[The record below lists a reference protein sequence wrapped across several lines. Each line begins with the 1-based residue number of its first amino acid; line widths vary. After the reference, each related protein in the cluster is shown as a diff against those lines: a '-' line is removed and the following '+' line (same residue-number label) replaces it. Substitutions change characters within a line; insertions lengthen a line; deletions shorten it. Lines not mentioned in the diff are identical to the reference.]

1 VRQWTPGA
9 TVEYTRTMFVPTFP
23 HTGET
28 HVEVGLYAPASGDRL
43 PLAGDDR
50 GLRAYRVASFNMS
63 PQSENLFVIFK
74 DGWHPTEVG
83 SDGDLEWQWSTRE
96 GTIAFRNPR
105 QDAELYLQVDQAV
118 DAFAEPQQVEVRLGS
133 TVLDSFS
140 LPSGVR
146 TLRRFTLP
154 AGAAGD
160 AETVELTIA
169 VDKTFVPSDVPAL
182 GSSDDRE
189 LGIRV
194 FRAYLEPK

>member
-1 VRQWTPGA
+1 
-9 TVEYTRTMFVPTFP
+9 
-23 HTGET
+23 
-28 HVEVGLYAPASGDRL
+28 
-43 PLAGDDR
+43 
-50 GLRAYRVASFNMS
+50 
-63 PQSENLFVIFK
+63 
-74 DGWHPTEVG
+74 
-83 SDGDLEWQWSTRE
+83 
-96 GTIAFRNPR
+96 
-105 QDAELYLQVDQAV
+105 
-118 DAFAEPQQVEVRLGS
+118 VRLGS
-133 TVLDSFS
+133 TLLDRFS

-146 TLRRFTLP
+146 TLRRIPLP